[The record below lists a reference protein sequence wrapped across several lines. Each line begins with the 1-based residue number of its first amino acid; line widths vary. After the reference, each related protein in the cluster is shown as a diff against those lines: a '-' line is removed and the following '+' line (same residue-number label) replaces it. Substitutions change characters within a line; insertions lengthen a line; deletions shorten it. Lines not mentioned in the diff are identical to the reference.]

1 MATPEQYAPPE
12 DILSDILTAMC
23 HAVARAIET
32 VTPHRGNAAGVR
44 VAAVPRADRR
54 DSDLRLQNLFAEELF
69 VVVVHDRAPHPTVV
83 RVARPDVVVRVRE
96 AVALIRE
103 FGIVVA
109 RTQRRIHRHRKHPRG
124 ENWRTLRERMER
136 MGPRST
142 LPQDGKERKRDT
154 RATCWPTAVVSSLG
168 YLGV

>member
-1 MATPEQYAPPE
+1 MRSWRDMGLRRGDFARISLSSSARHLKPTCFWDPRARPPATSTIC
-12 DILSDILTAMC
+12 DK
-23 HAVARAIET
+23 ARQL
-32 VTPHRGNAAGVR
+32 AGVPQLHLHDP
-44 VAAVPRADRR
+44 AA
-54 DSDLRLQNLFAEELF
+54 
-69 VVVVHDRAPHPTVV
+69 
-83 RVARPDVVVRVRE
+83 
-96 AVALIRE
+96 
-103 FGIVVA
+103 
-109 RTQRRIHRHRKHPRG
+109 HRKHPRG